1 MKLDPRD
8 DEGQYWFY
16 EVHLGDIIRES
27 KLRDYAANLE
37 FKYFSCSGNWLYYAS
52 SKEIYVI

>member
-27 KLRDYAANLE
+27 KLKDYASNIE
-37 FKYFSCSGNWLYYAS
+37 CK
-52 SKEIYVI
+52 SKMQLKITYIY

>member
-27 KLRDYAANLE
+27 KLRDYPLTWNLNTSPAVATG
-37 FKYFSCSGNWLYYAS
+37 FTMQAPRRSM
-52 SKEIYVI
+52 

>member
-27 KLRDYAANLE
+27 KLRDYASNLE
-37 FKYFSCSGNWLYYAS
+37 CKCS
-52 SKEIYVI
+52 